1 MADNNS
7 FNPFANMDFGKFDVS
22 QIMQDLKVPGID
34 VNALMEAQR
43 KNIEA
48 VTAANKAAI
57 DGMQSVA
64 KRQAEIMAQSFHEV
78 SNLAQEFSASSTNNP
93 QEMGAKQAEIV
104 KQAFDKALGNMRE
117 LAEMVSKTNT
127 EAFEVMN
134 KRFTESLEE
143 LKGLMGKNPQ

>member
-1 MADNNS
+1 MADNPY
-7 FNPFANMDFGKFDVS
+7 NPFTSVDFSKFDVS
-22 QIMQDLKVPGID
+22 QMMQDLKVPGID
-34 VNALMEAQR
+34 VNTLMETQR

-48 VTAANKAAI
+48 LTAANKAAI

-64 KRQAEIMAQSFHEV
+64 KRQAEIMAQSFSEV
-78 SNLAQEFSASSTNNP
+78 SNLAQEFATSANNP

-143 LKGLMGKNPQ
+143 LKGSMGKQP

>member
-1 MADNNS
+1 MADNPY
-7 FNPFANMDFGKFDVS
+7 NPFTSVDFSKFDVN
-22 QIMQDLKVPGID
+22 QMLQDLKVPGVDI
-34 VNALMEAQR
+34 NALMETQR

-57 DGMQSVA
+57 DGMQSIA
-64 KRQAEIMAQSFHEV
+64 KRQAEIMAQSFGEV
-78 SNLAQEFSASSTNNP
+78 SNLAQEFASSANNP
-93 QEMGAKQAEIV
+93 QEMGTKQAEIV
-104 KQAFDKALGNMRE
+104 KQAFDKALANMRE

>member
-1 MADNNS
+1 MADNS
-7 FNPFANMDFGKFDVS
+7 FNPFANIDLGKFDVS
-22 QIMQDLKVPGID
+22 KMMQDLKVPGID

-64 KRQAEIMAQSFHEV
+64 KRQAEIMAQSFGEV
-78 SNLAQEFSASSTNNP
+78 SNLAQEFSASANNP
-93 QEMGAKQAEIV
+93 QEMGTKQAEII
-104 KQAFDKALGNMRE
+104 KQAFDKALSNMRE

>member
-22 QIMQDLKVPGID
+22 KMMQDLKVPGVD

-48 VTAANKAAI
+48 LTAANKAAI

-64 KRQAEIMAQSFHEV
+64 KRQAEIMAQSLSEV
-78 SNLAQEFSASSTNNP
+78 SNLAQEFSASTNNP
-93 QEMGAKQAEIV
+93 QEMGAKQAEII

-143 LKGLMGKNPQ
+143 LKGLMGKNSQ

>member
-1 MADNNS
+1 MADNS

-22 QIMQDLKVPGID
+22 KMMQDLKVPGVD

-48 VTAANKAAI
+48 LTAANKAAI

-64 KRQAEIMAQSFHEV
+64 KRQAEIMAQSLGEV
-78 SNLAQEFSASSTNNP
+78 SNLAQEFSASTNNP
-93 QEMGAKQAEIV
+93 QEMSAKQAEII